1 MNWKDCITLKNYFY
15 FQIVL
20 ILPSI
25 IIYNIFFL
33 NQKNK
38 LYEINFDI
46 SGILKE
52 QAESNE
58 NNLFIEDNLNHKN
71 NIKFNN
77 IKKDIIV
84 GIDFGSINTGFTY
97 IIGNKKE
104 KIITNKK
111 FPSEFG
117 LSRKT
122 HKGVHYSDT
131 SSISLMNYRKNE
143 LDNVIYINGI
153 KYILNLKNNTIN
165 DNTCFIYPG
174 DVIPELNIRNVLT
187 EYFIML
193 KNGIIN
199 QINKEQAINGIENK
213 ILWVI
218 SVPSTWNEFGKQLL
232 KNSISNSGMK
242 NNKLIYESEATSMSI
257 YHDNNIQNKFKN
269 ENFMLIDAGGFFIDI
284 SVNEFTDNY
293 GNIKYVLNPKT
304 YYLGINKIIE
314 EIIKILEDLFGIYK
328 INYIKNNNPG
338 NWIKILKDIN
348 NAIENVYS
356 VDRTEIYEINAQL
369 KNDKGHYY
377 YNYKNKRYKI
387 EYNEYT
393 IIFPG
398 QLIGNIILN
407 NINEI
412 ISNIEGIIN
421 ELNLKNVKLR
431 NIIITGGF
439 SNNKIFQNEIEKFFL
454 KNEEISIKY
463 LSSYQTVI
471 SKGSVLYEIF
481 NNEQKETRISPITLG
496 IKNNNKM
503 EIILNKG
510 DKFKNILCVKFLKPA
525 FKNQKIIQINIY
537 SSYDEILNEGDLEKY
552 FFGRLL
558 LKISNK
564 NDRLIQLAITYDTC
578 LNFYAFNSEN
588 GKEIETEFQY
598 FK

>member
-481 NNEQKETRISPITLG
+481 NNEQKETIISPITLG

>member
-471 SKGSVLYEIF
+471 SKGSVFYEIF
-481 NNEQKETRISPITLG
+481 NNEQKETRISPITF
-496 IKNNNKM
+496 
-503 EIILNKG
+503 KG